1 MIPDSQEFFLLMGEY
16 ELELEKELERKRN
29 WKRNGYGSNKK
40 TNMVSQLDNVSC
52 PQGKWNGKQQWNG
65 HKTYMVSQPDN
76 VSFTRK
82 GMKNGTWLEHVSGL
96 QGTLM
101 ELDGKDWDYLF
112 NF

>member
-1 MIPDSQEFFLLMGEY
+1 MWVSCNG
-16 ELELEKELERKRN
+16 RKKGN
-29 WKRNGYGSNKK
+29 EDGNKDGMENK
-40 TNMVSQLDNVSC
+40 TFMVSQLDNVSC

-82 GMKNGTWLEHVSGL
+82 GMKNGTWLEHVSGP

-101 ELDGKDWDYLF
+101 ELDGMDWDYLF